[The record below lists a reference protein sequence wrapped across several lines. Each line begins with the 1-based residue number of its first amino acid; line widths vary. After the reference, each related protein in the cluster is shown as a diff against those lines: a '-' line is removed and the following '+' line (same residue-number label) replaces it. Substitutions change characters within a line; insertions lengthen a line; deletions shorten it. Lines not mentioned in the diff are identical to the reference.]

1 MFVLS
6 SIFCVIILSVSSVS
20 AFPEKGKW
28 VFHIDENIPIIGV
41 TKSLFS
47 QSTISFR
54 GTLLLE
60 NQIFSNCMETNL
72 LFLMQCNVQT
82 QQVMSVFHGHWGT
95 VLVGKNTSVWTILLV
110 SQEVNFSDEL
120 YSKHFFLINQDG
132 TGSLNMLSSYI
143 LSPETIPDGLNYTA
157 VEYVKSPEYI
167 AACDG
172 NNIILV
178 KIVKDVNILAVN

>member
-1 MFVLS
+1 MNS
-6 SIFCVIILSVSSVS
+6 TQ
-20 AFPEKGKW
+20 
-28 VFHIDENIPIIGV
+28 NI
-41 TKSLFS
+41 
-47 QSTISFR
+47 
-54 GTLLLE
+54 
-60 NQIFSNCMETNL
+60 
-72 LFLMQCNVQT
+72 
-82 QQVMSVFHGHWGT
+82 
-95 VLVGKNTSVWTILLV
+95 
-110 SQEVNFSDEL
+110 
-120 YSKHFFLINQDG
+120 FFLINQDG